1 LNHKEYQIIDYDY
14 RKEFMKWCNSNI
26 GQNCHNM
33 NLENSYKEPI
43 EVVLDCFM
51 KNIIIPYS
59 KINSTP
65 VIKVEPDENKPSYN
79 NKNIINEEYNT
90 IQLDNTTTKLI
101 SSSEPKRIYIDYNLS
116 KSTIPFE
123 EKEKDKKMDDKANK
137 VNQQFPEKDDKN
149 NFEHPSIKS
158 NFNRNTINIDLILYE
173 KTKKTKRK

>member
-1 LNHKEYQIIDYDY
+1 LKKKKKNRKYPQNITDYNPTKLYHLEYLESQEKIKYPLNHKEYQIIDYDY

-123 EKEKDKKMDDKANK
+123 EKEKDKKNGW
-137 VNQQFPEKDDKN
+137 
-149 NFEHPSIKS
+149 
-158 NFNRNTINIDLILYE
+158 
-173 KTKKTKRK
+173 